1 MHTADQAKNCYVGFC
16 NEEWNTHE
24 LLSIS
29 PVGLYLPH
37 TLLYIKPVYISFRC
51 LLSSRC
57 TTWGQS
63 MKNHSPHIHCC
74 KLNLT
79 CNAQCLQIFI
89 TCMVHEDLQHT
100 PWPITT
106 RTHTHCSL
114 ERPKRH
120 HHWSTYTALDFALLP
135 TGKSPRY
142 AGSLVLLDLDRQGL
156 AAVNMVWEVKQ
167 EPISSSGCM
176 VTGMVV
182 CPMCLMNYTVR
193 QREEGKNR
201 EVEHN
206 TY

>member
-1 MHTADQAKNCYVGFC
+1 MYYLMSVH
-16 NEEWNTHE
+16 EEPLISHS
-24 LLSIS
+24 LLQ
-29 PVGLYLPH
+29 
-37 TLLYIKPVYISFRC
+37 T
-51 LLSSRC
+51 
-57 TTWGQS
+57 
-63 MKNHSPHIHCC
+63 
-74 KLNLT
+74 NLT
-79 CNAQCLQIFI
+79 RNAQCFADFHHL
-89 TCMVHEDLQHT
+89 HG
-100 PWPITT
+100 PWRFSAHSLTN
-106 RTHTHCSL
+106 HHKNTHCFL
-114 ERPKRH
+114 EHPKRH

-156 AAVNMVWEVKQ
+156 AAVNVVWEVKQ

-193 QREEGKNR
+193 QREDGKNR